1 MIINNYIKSCSV
13 SRGIGN
19 NQRSFVG
26 HLEQLGI
33 LGRKKTM
40 QKSALLGLTAHI
52 LGKVM
57 GVWGLKL
64 RLDWTLIPKEKLW
77 DNNNNISNNANNL
90 YWLRTGLFCGTLQIS
105 QLY

>member
-57 GVWGLKL
+57 GV
-64 RLDWTLIPKEKLW
+64 
-77 DNNNNISNNANNL
+77 
-90 YWLRTGLFCGTLQIS
+90 
-105 QLY
+105 

>member
-1 MIINNYIKSCSV
+1 
-13 SRGIGN
+13 
-19 NQRSFVG
+19 
-26 HLEQLGI
+26 
-33 LGRKKTM
+33 M

-57 GVWGLKL
+57 GVRGLKL

-90 YWLRTGLFCGTLQIS
+90 Y
-105 QLY
+105 

>member
-1 MIINNYIKSCSV
+1 MLVGALGTIK
-13 SRGIGN
+13 GH
-19 NQRSFVG
+19 FVG

-57 GVWGLKL
+57 GV
-64 RLDWTLIPKEKLW
+64 
-77 DNNNNISNNANNL
+77 
-90 YWLRTGLFCGTLQIS
+90 
-105 QLY
+105 